1 MDENR
6 ILDRLRRGDPTA
18 LEKLMDR
25 YLPYVSAV
33 VWNILRGTLQPEDAE
48 EIASDVFLAAWEHAA
63 ALQPGHVRGWLGTV
77 ARNRA
82 KNALRSA
89 GRTLPL
95 ETDEIEIPAPDDP
108 TEAVLRREDRQLLRR
123 ALDAFPADERALFLR
138 HYFYAQTVEEIA
150 AALSL
155 NPSTVKTRLRRGRE
169 KLKQYLLTE
178 GYDEAKHL

>member
-6 ILDRLRRGDPTA
+6 ILDRLRRGDPAA

-48 EIASDVFLAAWEHAA
+48 EVASDVFLAAWEHAD
-63 ALQPGHVRGWLGTV
+63 ALRPGHIRGWLGTV

-82 KNALRSA
+82 KNALRGA

-95 ETDEIEIPAPDDP
+95 EAEELELPAPDDP
-108 TEAVLRREDRQLLRR
+108 AEDALRREDRQRVRR
-123 ALDAFPADERALFLR
+123 ALEALPEGDRTLFLR

-155 NPSTVKTRLRRGRE
+155 NPSTVKSRLWRGRE
-169 KLKQYLLTE
+169 KLREYLLTE
-178 GYDEAKHL
+178 GYDEAKHF